1 LFLIWNISNS
11 FWKDHPIITF
21 LNRTIDM
28 TSKANAL
35 VKLRFLFF
43 PLQHLLLH
51 PRKPVAKTS
60 LFFTTTTYST
70 ISPTQV
76 ENAGEEVIA
85 KNSIE
90 VFTKWGCSE
99 SDICKILVRQP
110 TLRKADV
117 AHLQSKLNILSGL
130 GISGTDLVKIIN
142 CRPRFLSCRINHNFD
157 ERLKFFMTLFESR
170 EVLAKAIVRNPS
182 LLTNDFH
189 NMIKPA
195 IEVYEEVG
203 VSRKDL
209 IPLLRNWP
217 TMIPRTTFGE
227 EKMEYIRKTGISKD
241 SKMYKYVVMLI
252 GISRQETI
260 RQKVANFEKLGL
272 TEEETFSLL
281 GKFRALTLSVDKV
294 QRNMNFVLGTLKL
307 PASAVVQHPFL
318 LYSNLEAVLKPRVLL
333 AEKIQDMGLNLQIK
347 GPTLLTALRMTE
359 KRFLKAFVECH
370 PEDVANE
377 LMEFYRNAK
386 GVKRLA
392 EASKKKIRK
401 GFPF

>member
-1 LFLIWNISNS
+1 
-11 FWKDHPIITF
+11 
-21 LNRTIDM
+21 
-28 TSKANAL
+28 
-35 VKLRFLFF
+35 
-43 PLQHLLLH
+43 
-51 PRKPVAKTS
+51 
-60 LFFTTTTYST
+60 
-70 ISPTQV
+70 
-76 ENAGEEVIA
+76 
-85 KNSIE
+85 
-90 VFTKWGCSE
+90 
-99 SDICKILVRQP
+99 
-110 TLRKADV
+110 
-117 AHLQSKLNILSGL
+117 
-130 GISGTDLVKIIN
+130 
-142 CRPRFLSCRINHNFD
+142 
-157 ERLKFFMTLFESR
+157 
-170 EVLAKAIVRNPS
+170 
-182 LLTNDFH
+182 LTNDFH

-392 EASKKKIRK
+392 EASKKKNRN